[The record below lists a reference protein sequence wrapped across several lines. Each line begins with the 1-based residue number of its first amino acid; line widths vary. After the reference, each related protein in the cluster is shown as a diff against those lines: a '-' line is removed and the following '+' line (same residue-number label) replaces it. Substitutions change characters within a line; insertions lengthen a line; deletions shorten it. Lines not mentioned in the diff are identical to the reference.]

1 MSDEVTLGLVG
12 RVAGVEHGDG
22 ATDGHFAVIDNFDD
36 LMIFQNRFDLPNA
49 TLHMALVVFGR
60 VIVAVFLQV
69 THLAGTADSC
79 SHFDAATCREVE
91 VLGLQAFE
99 GNTREAMRRHIV
111 RLSSE
116 VRQPCVHG
124 DVRSLDRVNRAA
136 GRRSHR
142 IAVIGGDGI
151 GPEVTAEALK
161 VVRASGVE
169 LDTTFF
175 DLGGARYLRDGE
187 VLSDETLAALRGF
200 DAILLGAVGT
210 PGVPPGVIERG
221 LLLKLRFSLD
231 LYINQRPFIGTAPGH
246 TTPHDFVV
254 IRENTE
260 GPYVGEGGV
269 LRKGSAHEVAT
280 QGSVNTRFGVERCI
294 RYAFE
299 LAAARERKHVTL
311 VHKTNVLTFAGD
323 LWQRTFDAVATQFP
337 AVGTAY
343 NHVDAACIYFVQDP
357 QRYDVIVTDNL
368 FGDILTDL
376 GGAVSGG
383 IGLASSAN
391 LNPART
397 GPSLF
402 EPVHGS
408 APDIAG
414 KGVANPVAAILSAAL
429 MLDHLGESAPADAIR
444 AACVAPTSGSTI
456 AVGDEICRRL
466 HG

>member
-1 MSDEVTLGLVG
+1 MKSTAP
-12 RVAGVEHGDG
+12 R
-22 ATDGHFAVIDNFDD
+22 
-36 LMIFQNRFDLPNA
+36 
-49 TLHMALVVFGR
+49 
-60 VIVAVFLQV
+60 V
-69 THLAGTADSC
+69 TH
-79 SHFDAATCREVE
+79 
-91 VLGLQAFE
+91 
-99 GNTREAMRRHIV
+99 
-111 RLSSE
+111 
-116 VRQPCVHG
+116 
-124 DVRSLDRVNRAA
+124 RV
-136 GRRSHR
+136 
-142 IAVIGGDGI
+142 AVIGGDGI
-151 GPEVTAEALK
+151 GPEVIAEALK
-161 VVRASGVE
+161 VVRAGGVE

-187 VLSDETLAALRGF
+187 VLSDDTLAALRDF
-200 DAILLGAVGT
+200 DVILLGAVGT

-231 LYINQRPFIGTAPGH
+231 LYINQRPFTGTAPGH
-246 TTPHDFVV
+246 TQPHSFVV

-260 GPYVGEGGV
+260 GSYAGEGGV
-269 LRKGSAHEVAT
+269 LRKGTVHEVAT

-299 LAAARERKHVTL
+299 LAAQRERKHVTL

-323 LWQRTFDAVATQFP
+323 LWQRTFDAVATEFP
-337 AVGTAY
+337 QVGVAY

-357 QRYDVIVTDNL
+357 HRYDVIVTDNL

-414 KGVANPVAAILSAAL
+414 KGVANPLAAILSAAL
-429 MLDHLGESAPADAIR
+429 MLDHLGESAAADAIR
-444 AACVAPTSGSTI
+444 AACVAPVSGSTI

-466 HG
+466 QGNR